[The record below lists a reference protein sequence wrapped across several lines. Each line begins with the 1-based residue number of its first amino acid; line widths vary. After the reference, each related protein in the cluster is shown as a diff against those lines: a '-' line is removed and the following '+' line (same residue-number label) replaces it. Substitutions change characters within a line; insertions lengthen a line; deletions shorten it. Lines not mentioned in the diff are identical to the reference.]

1 MPSDRTAHIA
11 FTVTP
16 RLKAELQVEAWESGM
31 KLGEYIRYLLDTRGK
46 YARSVGKAGGYA
58 VIGPAKAGSG
68 I

>member
-1 MPSDRTAHIA
+1 MASNRTAHIA
-11 FTVTP
+11 FTVTS
-16 RLKAELQVEAWESGM
+16 RLKTELELEAWESGM